1 VPARR
6 KKRVGHSGLA
16 YLRARSELIAAT
28 DYCAICGGE
37 LAKYANWLDPA
48 APQVD
53 YIVPISRGGSHGRE
67 NMEIVHRL
75 CNQRKWAKMPGET
88 EGEMAK
94 TFVWLFGCR
103 DYLGTR
109 VRHGCRMCPGAL
121 CGGSFGCR
129 ADLGTQLVDFGAR
142 CMGFDRR
149 MARVVIGCR

>member
-94 TFVWLFGCR
+94 TFVY
-103 DYLGTR
+103 DEE
-109 VRHGCRMCPGAL
+109 P
-121 CGGSFGCR
+121 
-129 ADLGTQLVDFGAR
+129 
-142 CMGFDRR
+142 
-149 MARVVIGCR
+149 